1 MSDYI
6 RIISIELENYRPYYG
21 KQKIDF
27 SSRDEGFTIIAGK
40 NGEGKSNLLNAISWC
55 LFHDEPHGMGEDFS
69 EHKTENKS
77 LSVINNRYITETKE
91 ETTATTSVKIWIQKG
106 DNIFSISRVLTVL
119 KHKLEYKDLSG
130 GQKSLLI
137 TNFGTDNIPKGCEI
151 LDELGSFVV
160 SKKGPNDAD
169 FHDTIKEGDPVTI
182 VQEILPHELSKFF
195 LLDGEFLEGFWKDSS
210 IIQKG
215 IEQISQLHLL
225 SSAKDHVDK
234 MRIPPTGIGRE
245 TDSLTSKLRVLAWYE
260 QSLDDE
266 GNEKFSEEPR
276 WKENPDDDEI
286 YYHATGNPRIK
297 DLNDDIHKMESRL
310 KDISAEIHKV
320 GVPNIKLLKEKYDL
334 IEKQFDDEKN
344 NLKSLGRKYR
354 YNLITKSPYIFLKPA
369 IEATV
374 TLIEARMTLGDL
386 PVRQKRQ
393 FADDL
398 LEGCICICG
407 EKLDSKIIHDKE
419 TNEKRVKITNYRD
432 EHTGKE
438 DLDAAV
444 DMRYDFTHDFIDN
457 YDNFLKL
464 NFGDPRKFFTTS
476 EDKFNDLNNT
486 LKGIRTQLG
495 HAGDIGVEKL
505 IDEQEHLLDQS
516 KKLYERI
523 TSTKLTLALNAKS
536 RGDTRILLDK
546 ALKKNATAK
555 RLTQELDVW
564 DKIFGHLHQVYED
577 LKSAIRIDV
586 QDNTWKNFN
595 ELLANPTEFKSFT
608 IEPDYSVYILDDHNI
623 NKIRNLSAGQ
633 SLILT
638 LAFVAAIRG
647 PTGYKFPLVVDS
659 PLGKIDSVNRH
670 NLGIRLPEY
679 LPDEQLTLLVLDT
692 EYVADLPPDP
702 DYPDLPTT
710 PVAKLL
716 EEKISLKHFKIQK
729 EKSGKNIGNCTIK
742 PAHLVFNDDKNGWMI
757 DVDV

>member
-1 MSDYI
+1 MSEHI

-21 KQKIDF
+21 KHKIDF
-27 SSRDEGFTIIAGK
+27 SSRNEGFTIIAGK

-55 LFHDEPHGMGEDFS
+55 LFHFEPHGSGEDDRD
-69 EHKTENKS
+69 HKSENKS
-77 LSVINNRYITETKE
+77 LSVINNRYIKETKE
-91 ETTATTSVKIWIQKG
+91 ETTASTSVKIWIQKG
-106 DNIFSISRVLTVL
+106 NNIYSISRVLTVL
-119 KHKLEYKDLSG
+119 KHKLEYKELSG
-130 GQKSLLI
+130 GKRSMLI
-137 TNFGTDNIPKGCEI
+137 VTLGSDNVPKGCEI

-160 SKKGPNDAD
+160 TKKGPTDAD
-169 FHDTIKEGDPVTI
+169 FHDTKTEGDPATI
-182 VQEILPHELSKFF
+182 VKEILPQDLSKFF
-195 LLDGEFLEGFWKDSS
+195 LLDGEFLEGFWKDSR

-245 TDSLTSKLRVLAWYE
+245 TDSLTSKIRVLAWYE
-260 QSLDDE
+260 QSLDNE
-266 GNEKFSEEPR
+266 GNEKLSEEPR

-297 DLNDDIHKMESRL
+297 DLEDDIHKMESRL

-320 GVPNIKLLKEKYDL
+320 GIPNIKTLKEKYDL
-334 IEKQFDDEKN
+334 IEKQFGEEKD

-354 YNLITKSPYIFLKPA
+354 YNLITKSPYIFLKAA
-369 IEATV
+369 IEDSV
-374 TLIEARMTLGDL
+374 SIIEARMTLGDL

-398 LEGCICICG
+398 LERCICICG

-419 TNEKRVKITNYRD
+419 TNEKRVIITNYRD
-432 EHTGKE
+432 EHTGKD

-457 YDNFLKL
+457 YDTFLKL
-464 NFGDPRKFFTTS
+464 NFGDPRKFFTAS
-476 EDKFNDLNNT
+476 ETKFDDLNNT

-495 HAGDIGVEKL
+495 HSGDIGVEKL
-505 IDEQEHLLDQS
+505 IDEQEHLLVQS

-546 ALKKNATAK
+546 ALKKNETAK

-577 LKSAIRIDV
+577 LKSEIRIDV
-586 QDNTWKNFN
+586 QENTWKNFN
-595 ELLANPTEFKSFT
+595 ELLANPTEFESFT
-608 IEPDYSVYILDDHNI
+608 IEPDYSVYMLDKHDI
-623 NKIRNLSAGQ
+623 NKIRNLSPGQ
-633 SLILT
+633 SLLLT

-670 NLGIRLPEY
+670 NLGICLPEY

-692 EYVADLPPDP
+692 EYVADLPPRPGLSRFTYHPCCKIIGRENFIKTLQDSKRKIRHK
-702 DYPDLPTT
+702 YR
-710 PVAKLL
+710 KLY
-716 EEKISLKHFKIQK
+716 
-729 EKSGKNIGNCTIK
+729 
-742 PAHLVFNDDKNGWMI
+742 D
-757 DVDV
+757 